1 MEENSQNEIMSM
13 TIIANSGECR
23 AKVFDALRLVRDF
36 GDYEGAKK
44 LLEEA
49 EQFSLEAHK
58 VQMDLLVKQANGEQV
73 PVDVLLVHAQ
83 DHLMTTMVAQE
94 LVTEMVEFYKP
105 KENK

>member
-1 MEENSQNEIMSM
+1 MEENNQNEIMSM

-23 AKVFDALRLVRDF
+23 AKAFDALRLVRDT
-36 GDYEGAKK
+36 GDYEGAKQ

-49 EQFSLEAHK
+49 EKYSLEAHK

-73 PVDVLLVHAQ
+73 AVDVLMVHAQ

-94 LVTEMVEFYKP
+94 LITEMVEYYKP